1 MAKRERVEGWLGPLR
16 KALIHEGATVR
27 KIAKRIAEGLDAE
40 FVEVA
45 KHEGQITDER
55 MYVDHVVRL
64 RAVTTAVE
72 IFAPRVAGRDGEPR
86 LMLNVQAGANIQLV
100 YFGEAKGEV
109 PEAQGA
115 TVTIPAEPMSPTA
128 KQHLIRS
135 GQLLPDGTAPPT
147 AKASDEAKALPEAK
161 DRDEKFLR

>member
-1 MAKRERVEGWLGPLR
+1 
-16 KALIHEGATVR
+16 
-27 KIAKRIAEGLDAE
+27 
-40 FVEVA
+40 
-45 KHEGQITDER
+45 
-55 MYVDHVVRL
+55 
-64 RAVTTAVE
+64 
-72 IFAPRVAGRDGEPR
+72 
-86 LMLNVQAGANIQLV
+86 MLNVEAGGKVQLL
-100 YFGEAKGEV
+100 YFGDVKGEV

-115 TVTIPAEPMSPTA
+115 TVTVSPEPMSATA